1 MTKNKVKFGL
11 KNVHYALL
19 TVSEEGAV
27 SFGAPVPIPGAV
39 SMSLSPQGETETFY
53 ADDIAYYVSTANNG
67 YQGDLEIALLPDSF
81 RTDVLREVEDET
93 DHVLV
98 EKSTAEPQP
107 FALLYQF
114 TGDQQASL
122 RVLYN
127 CPGPVRPAPPSKILR
142 PPPRIPCPSLP
153 LPWPTETLKPRP
165 QRILR
170 MRSKRTGLSRSGSL
184 VLPPLCDRGH
194 TWRPVF

>member
-127 CPGPVRPAPPSKILR
+127 CAAARPSEASSTIKNTKTPTTDTLSLTASPLANGNIKAKTTADTPDEIKKNWFKSVWQPGAAAV
-142 PPPRIPCPSLP
+142 
-153 LPWPTETLKPRP
+153 
-165 QRILR
+165 
-170 MRSKRTGLSRSGSL
+170 M
-184 VLPPLCDRGH
+184 
-194 TWRPVF
+194 

>member
-127 CPGPVRPAPPSKILR
+127 CAAARPSEASSTIKNTKTPTTDTLSLTASPLANGNIKAKTTADTPEEIKKNWFKSVWQPGAAAA
-142 PPPRIPCPSLP
+142 
-153 LPWPTETLKPRP
+153 
-165 QRILR
+165 
-170 MRSKRTGLSRSGSL
+170 M
-184 VLPPLCDRGH
+184 
-194 TWRPVF
+194 

>member
-39 SMSLSPQGETETFY
+39 SMSLSPQGETEPFY

-127 CPGPVRPAPPSKILR
+127 CAAARPSEASSTIKNTKTPTTDTLSLTASPLANGNIKAKTTADTPDEIKKNWFKSVWQPGAAAA
-142 PPPRIPCPSLP
+142 
-153 LPWPTETLKPRP
+153 
-165 QRILR
+165 
-170 MRSKRTGLSRSGSL
+170 M
-184 VLPPLCDRGH
+184 
-194 TWRPVF
+194 

>member
-81 RTDVLREVEDET
+81 RTDVLREVENET
-93 DHVLV
+93 DHVLI

-127 CPGPVRPAPPSKILR
+127 CAAARPSEASSTIKNTKTPTTDTLSLTASPLANGNIKAKTTADTPDEIKKNWFKSVWQPGAAAA
-142 PPPRIPCPSLP
+142 
-153 LPWPTETLKPRP
+153 
-165 QRILR
+165 
-170 MRSKRTGLSRSGSL
+170 M
-184 VLPPLCDRGH
+184 
-194 TWRPVF
+194 

>member
-67 YQGDLEIALLPDSF
+67 YQGDLEITLLPDSF

-127 CPGPVRPAPPSKILR
+127 CAAARPSEASSTIKNTKTPTTDTLSLTASPLANGNIKAKTTADTPDEIKKNWFKSVWQPGAAAA
-142 PPPRIPCPSLP
+142 
-153 LPWPTETLKPRP
+153 
-165 QRILR
+165 
-170 MRSKRTGLSRSGSL
+170 M
-184 VLPPLCDRGH
+184 
-194 TWRPVF
+194 

>member
-67 YQGDLEIALLPDSF
+67 YQGDLEFALLPDSF

-127 CPGPVRPAPPSKILR
+127 CAAARPSEASSTIKTTKTPTTDTLSLTASPLANGNIKAKTTADTPDEIKKNWFKSVWQPGAAAA
-142 PPPRIPCPSLP
+142 
-153 LPWPTETLKPRP
+153 
-165 QRILR
+165 
-170 MRSKRTGLSRSGSL
+170 M
-184 VLPPLCDRGH
+184 
-194 TWRPVF
+194 

>member
-39 SMSLSPQGETETFY
+39 SMSLPPQGETETFY

-127 CPGPVRPAPPSKILR
+127 CAAARPSEASSTIKNTKTPTTDTLSLTASPLANGNIKAKTTADTPDEIKKNWFKSVWQPGAAAA
-142 PPPRIPCPSLP
+142 
-153 LPWPTETLKPRP
+153 
-165 QRILR
+165 
-170 MRSKRTGLSRSGSL
+170 M
-184 VLPPLCDRGH
+184 
-194 TWRPVF
+194 

>member
-27 SFGAPVPIPGAV
+27 SFGAPVPIPGAA

-67 YQGDLEIALLPDSF
+67 YQGDLE
-81 RTDVLREVEDET
+81 
-93 DHVLV
+93 
-98 EKSTAEPQP
+98 
-107 FALLYQF
+107 
-114 TGDQQASL
+114 ASL

-127 CPGPVRPAPPSKILR
+127 CAAARPSEASSTIKNTKTPTTDTLSLTASPLANGNIKAKTTADTPDEIKKNWFKSVWQPGAAAA
-142 PPPRIPCPSLP
+142 
-153 LPWPTETLKPRP
+153 
-165 QRILR
+165 
-170 MRSKRTGLSRSGSL
+170 M
-184 VLPPLCDRGH
+184 
-194 TWRPVF
+194 

>member
-67 YQGDLEIALLPDSF
+67 YQGDLEFALLPDSF
-81 RTDVLREVEDET
+81 RRDVLREVEDET

-127 CPGPVRPAPPSKILR
+127 CAAARPSEASSTIKNTKTPTTDTLSLTASPLANGNIKAKTTADTPDEIKKNWFKSVWQPGAAAA
-142 PPPRIPCPSLP
+142 
-153 LPWPTETLKPRP
+153 
-165 QRILR
+165 
-170 MRSKRTGLSRSGSL
+170 M
-184 VLPPLCDRGH
+184 
-194 TWRPVF
+194 

>member
-127 CPGPVRPAPPSKILR
+127 CAAARPSEASSTIKNTKTPTTDTLSLTASPLANGNIKAKTTADTPDEIKMNWFKSVWQPGAAAAL
-142 PPPRIPCPSLP
+142 
-153 LPWPTETLKPRP
+153 
-165 QRILR
+165 
-170 MRSKRTGLSRSGSL
+170 
-184 VLPPLCDRGH
+184 
-194 TWRPVF
+194 

>member
-67 YQGDLEIALLPDSF
+67 YQGDLEFALLPDSF

-127 CPGPVRPAPPSKILR
+127 CAAARPSEASSTIKNTKTPTTDTLSLTASPLANGNIKAKTTADTPDEIKKNWFKSVWQPGAAAA
-142 PPPRIPCPSLP
+142 
-153 LPWPTETLKPRP
+153 
-165 QRILR
+165 
-170 MRSKRTGLSRSGSL
+170 M
-184 VLPPLCDRGH
+184 
-194 TWRPVF
+194 

>member
-127 CPGPVRPAPPSKILR
+127 CAAARPSEASSTIKNTKTPTTDTLSLTASPLANGNIKAKTTADTPDEIKKNWFKSVWQPGAAAAL
-142 PPPRIPCPSLP
+142 
-153 LPWPTETLKPRP
+153 
-165 QRILR
+165 
-170 MRSKRTGLSRSGSL
+170 
-184 VLPPLCDRGH
+184 
-194 TWRPVF
+194 

>member
-81 RTDVLREVEDET
+81 RTDVLREVEEET
-93 DHVLV
+93 DHVLI

-127 CPGPVRPAPPSKILR
+127 CAAARPSEASSTIKNTKTPTTDTLSLTASPLANGNIKAKTTADTPDEIKKNWFKSVWQPGAAAA
-142 PPPRIPCPSLP
+142 
-153 LPWPTETLKPRP
+153 
-165 QRILR
+165 
-170 MRSKRTGLSRSGSL
+170 M
-184 VLPPLCDRGH
+184 
-194 TWRPVF
+194 

>member
-127 CPGPVRPAPPSKILR
+127 CAAARPSEASSTIKNTKTPTTDTLSLTASPLANGNIKAKTTADTPDEIKKNWFKSVWQPGAAAA
-142 PPPRIPCPSLP
+142 
-153 LPWPTETLKPRP
+153 
-165 QRILR
+165 
-170 MRSKRTGLSRSGSL
+170 M
-184 VLPPLCDRGH
+184 
-194 TWRPVF
+194 

>member
-39 SMSLSPQGETETFY
+39 SMSLTPQGETETFY

-127 CPGPVRPAPPSKILR
+127 CAAARPSEASSTIKNTKTPTTDTLSLTASPLANGNIKAKTTADTPDEIKKNWFKSVWQPGAAAA
-142 PPPRIPCPSLP
+142 
-153 LPWPTETLKPRP
+153 
-165 QRILR
+165 
-170 MRSKRTGLSRSGSL
+170 M
-184 VLPPLCDRGH
+184 
-194 TWRPVF
+194 

>member
-53 ADDIAYYVSTANNG
+53 ADDIAYYVSPANNG

-127 CPGPVRPAPPSKILR
+127 CAAARPSEASSTIKNTKTPTTDTLSLTASPLANGNIKAKTTADTPDEIKKNWFKSVWQPGAAAA
-142 PPPRIPCPSLP
+142 
-153 LPWPTETLKPRP
+153 
-165 QRILR
+165 
-170 MRSKRTGLSRSGSL
+170 M
-184 VLPPLCDRGH
+184 
-194 TWRPVF
+194 

>member
-67 YQGDLEIALLPDSF
+67 YQGDMEIALLPDSF

-127 CPGPVRPAPPSKILR
+127 CAAARPSEASSTIKNTKTPTTDTLSLTASPLANGNIKAKTTADTPDEIKKNWFKSVWQPGAAAA
-142 PPPRIPCPSLP
+142 
-153 LPWPTETLKPRP
+153 
-165 QRILR
+165 
-170 MRSKRTGLSRSGSL
+170 M
-184 VLPPLCDRGH
+184 
-194 TWRPVF
+194 

>member
-81 RTDVLREVEDET
+81 RTDVLREVEDKT

-127 CPGPVRPAPPSKILR
+127 CAAARPSEASSTIKNTKTPTTDTLSLTASPLANGNIKAKTTADTPDEIKKNWFKSVWQPGAAAA
-142 PPPRIPCPSLP
+142 
-153 LPWPTETLKPRP
+153 
-165 QRILR
+165 
-170 MRSKRTGLSRSGSL
+170 M
-184 VLPPLCDRGH
+184 
-194 TWRPVF
+194 

>member
-81 RTDVLREVEDET
+81 RTDVLREVENET

-127 CPGPVRPAPPSKILR
+127 CAAARPSEASSTIKNTKTPTTDTLSLTASPLANGNIKAKTTADTPDEIKKNWFKSVWQPGAAAA
-142 PPPRIPCPSLP
+142 
-153 LPWPTETLKPRP
+153 
-165 QRILR
+165 
-170 MRSKRTGLSRSGSL
+170 M
-184 VLPPLCDRGH
+184 
-194 TWRPVF
+194 

>member
-93 DHVLV
+93 DHVLI

-127 CPGPVRPAPPSKILR
+127 CATARPSEASSTIKNTKTPTTDTLSLTASPLANGNIKAKTTADTPDEIKKNWFKSVWQPGAAAA
-142 PPPRIPCPSLP
+142 
-153 LPWPTETLKPRP
+153 
-165 QRILR
+165 
-170 MRSKRTGLSRSGSL
+170 M
-184 VLPPLCDRGH
+184 
-194 TWRPVF
+194 

>member
-1 MTKNKVKFGL
+1 MANNKVKFGL

-19 TVSEEGAV
+19 TVSEDGAV
-27 SFGAPVPIPGAV
+27 SFSTPVPIPGAV

-127 CPGPVRPAPPSKILR
+127 CAAARPSEASSTIKNTKTPTTDTLSLTASPLANGNIKAKTTADTPDEIKKNWFKSVWQPGAAAA
-142 PPPRIPCPSLP
+142 
-153 LPWPTETLKPRP
+153 
-165 QRILR
+165 
-170 MRSKRTGLSRSGSL
+170 M
-184 VLPPLCDRGH
+184 
-194 TWRPVF
+194 

>member
-93 DHVLV
+93 DRVLV

-127 CPGPVRPAPPSKILR
+127 CAAARPSEASSTIKNTKTPTTDILSLTASPLANGNIKAKTTADTPDEIKKNWFKSVWQPGAAAA
-142 PPPRIPCPSLP
+142 
-153 LPWPTETLKPRP
+153 
-165 QRILR
+165 
-170 MRSKRTGLSRSGSL
+170 M
-184 VLPPLCDRGH
+184 
-194 TWRPVF
+194 

>member
-93 DHVLV
+93 GHVLV

-127 CPGPVRPAPPSKILR
+127 CAAARPSEASSTIKNTKTPTTDTLSLTASPLANGNIKAKTTADTPDEIKKNWFKSVWQPGAAAA
-142 PPPRIPCPSLP
+142 
-153 LPWPTETLKPRP
+153 
-165 QRILR
+165 
-170 MRSKRTGLSRSGSL
+170 M
-184 VLPPLCDRGH
+184 
-194 TWRPVF
+194 

>member
-1 MTKNKVKFGL
+1 MANNKVKFGL

-19 TVSEEGAV
+19 TVSEDGAV
-27 SFGAPVPIPGAV
+27 SFSTPVPIPGAV

-127 CPGPVRPAPPSKILR
+127 CAAALR
-142 PPPRIPCPSLP
+142 GQLHHQ
-153 LPWPTETLKPRP
+153 KY
-165 QRILR
+165 
-170 MRSKRTGLSRSGSL
+170 
-184 VLPPLCDRGH
+184 
-194 TWRPVF
+194 

>member
-1 MTKNKVKFGL
+1 M

-127 CPGPVRPAPPSKILR
+127 CAAARPSEASSTIKNTKTPTTDTLSLTASPLANGNIKAKTTADTPDEIKKNWFKSVWQPGAAAA
-142 PPPRIPCPSLP
+142 
-153 LPWPTETLKPRP
+153 
-165 QRILR
+165 
-170 MRSKRTGLSRSGSL
+170 M
-184 VLPPLCDRGH
+184 
-194 TWRPVF
+194 

>member
-127 CPGPVRPAPPSKILR
+127 CAAARPSEASSTIKNTKTPTTDTLSLTASPLAIGNIKAKTTADTPDEIKKNWFKSVWQPGAAAA
-142 PPPRIPCPSLP
+142 
-153 LPWPTETLKPRP
+153 
-165 QRILR
+165 
-170 MRSKRTGLSRSGSL
+170 M
-184 VLPPLCDRGH
+184 
-194 TWRPVF
+194 

>member
-127 CPGPVRPAPPSKILR
+127 CAAARPSETSSTIKNTKTPTTDTLSLTASPLANGNIKAKTTADTPDEIKKNWFKSVWQPGAAAA
-142 PPPRIPCPSLP
+142 
-153 LPWPTETLKPRP
+153 
-165 QRILR
+165 
-170 MRSKRTGLSRSGSL
+170 M
-184 VLPPLCDRGH
+184 
-194 TWRPVF
+194 

>member
-81 RTDVLREVEDET
+81 RTDVLREVEGET

-127 CPGPVRPAPPSKILR
+127 CAAARPSEASSTIKNTKTPTTDTLSLTASPLANGNIKAKTTADTPDEIKKNWFKSVWQPGAAAA
-142 PPPRIPCPSLP
+142 
-153 LPWPTETLKPRP
+153 
-165 QRILR
+165 
-170 MRSKRTGLSRSGSL
+170 M
-184 VLPPLCDRGH
+184 
-194 TWRPVF
+194 

>member
-127 CPGPVRPAPPSKILR
+127 CAAARPSEASSTIKNTKTPTTDTLSFTASPLANGNIKAKTTADTPDEIKKNWFKSVWQPGAAAA
-142 PPPRIPCPSLP
+142 
-153 LPWPTETLKPRP
+153 
-165 QRILR
+165 
-170 MRSKRTGLSRSGSL
+170 M
-184 VLPPLCDRGH
+184 
-194 TWRPVF
+194 

>member
-93 DHVLV
+93 DHVLI

-127 CPGPVRPAPPSKILR
+127 CAAARPSEASSTIKNTKTPTTDTLSLTASPLANGNIKAKTTADTPDEIKKNWFKSVWQPGAAAA
-142 PPPRIPCPSLP
+142 
-153 LPWPTETLKPRP
+153 
-165 QRILR
+165 
-170 MRSKRTGLSRSGSL
+170 M
-184 VLPPLCDRGH
+184 
-194 TWRPVF
+194 

>member
-93 DHVLV
+93 DHVLI

-127 CPGPVRPAPPSKILR
+127 CAAARPSEASSTIKNTKTPTTDTL
-142 PPPRIPCPSLP
+142 SLTASP
-153 LPWPTETLKPRP
+153 LANGNIKAKTTADTPDEIKKKWFKSVWQPDAAAA
-165 QRILR
+165 
-170 MRSKRTGLSRSGSL
+170 M
-184 VLPPLCDRGH
+184 
-194 TWRPVF
+194 

>member
-127 CPGPVRPAPPSKILR
+127 CAAARPSEASSTIKNTKTP
-142 PPPRIPCPSLP
+142 
-153 LPWPTETLKPRP
+153 PTETL
-165 QRILR
+165 
-170 MRSKRTGLSRSGSL
+170 SL
-184 VLPPLCDRGH
+184 PASPLANGNIKAKTTADTPDEIKKNWFKSVWQPGAAAAM
-194 TWRPVF
+194 

>member
-93 DHVLV
+93 DRVLV

-127 CPGPVRPAPPSKILR
+127 CAAARPSEASSTIKNTKTPTTDTLSLTASPLANGNIKAKTTADTPDEIKKNWFKSVWQPGAAAA
-142 PPPRIPCPSLP
+142 
-153 LPWPTETLKPRP
+153 
-165 QRILR
+165 
-170 MRSKRTGLSRSGSL
+170 M
-184 VLPPLCDRGH
+184 
-194 TWRPVF
+194 

>member
-11 KNVHYALL
+11 KNVYYALL

-127 CPGPVRPAPPSKILR
+127 CAAARPSEASSTIKNTKTPTTDTLSLTASPLANGNIKAKTTADTPDEIKKNWFKSVWQPGAAAA
-142 PPPRIPCPSLP
+142 
-153 LPWPTETLKPRP
+153 
-165 QRILR
+165 
-170 MRSKRTGLSRSGSL
+170 M
-184 VLPPLCDRGH
+184 
-194 TWRPVF
+194 